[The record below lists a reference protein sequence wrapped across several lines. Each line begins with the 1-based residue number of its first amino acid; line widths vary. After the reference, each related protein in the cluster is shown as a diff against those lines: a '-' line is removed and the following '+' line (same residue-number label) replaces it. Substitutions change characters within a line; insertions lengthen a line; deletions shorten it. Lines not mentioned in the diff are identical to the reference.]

1 MCNLRKISAKCKS
14 CGVKH
19 VFVSGLMY
27 TSKKKKKLLVG
38 INRMI
43 KELCMSDYEYIDN
56 ENIPRDML
64 YKDSLHLLDKG
75 KYFLS
80 RNFIENLNQ
89 FLKTHVCH
97 PTVLGSSDIIFQSLN
112 ISDEFSSV
120 NSSDLQSLK
129 LVRSDNTE
137 NPMIGYLN
145 LNSLRNK
152 IIDLR
157 EVLKHISLDYFVVSE
172 TKLDNSFPCA

>member
-1 MCNLRKISAKCKS
+1 
-14 CGVKH
+14 
-19 VFVSGLMY
+19 
-27 TSKKKKKLLVG
+27 
-38 INRMI
+38 
-43 KELCMSDYEYIDN
+43 MSDYEYIDN

-112 ISDEFSSV
+112 TDEFSSV
-120 NSSDLQSLK
+120 NSSDLQSLE

-172 TKLDNSFPCA
+172 RKLDHSFPCA

>member
-1 MCNLRKISAKCKS
+1 
-14 CGVKH
+14 
-19 VFVSGLMY
+19 MY
-27 TSKKKKKLLVG
+27 TSKTKKKKLLVD

-89 FLKTHVCH
+89 FLETHVCH
-97 PTVLGSSDIIFQSLN
+97 PTVLENSDIIFQSLN
-112 ISDEFSSV
+112 TSDEFSSV

-172 TKLDNSFPCA
+172 IKLDNSFPCA

>member
-1 MCNLRKISAKCKS
+1 
-14 CGVKH
+14 
-19 VFVSGLMY
+19 
-27 TSKKKKKLLVG
+27 
-38 INRMI
+38 
-43 KELCMSDYEYIDN
+43 MSDCYEYIDN
-56 ENIPRDML
+56 DNIPRDML
-64 YKDSLHLLDKG
+64 YKDGLHLLDKG

-89 FLKTHVCH
+89 FLETHVCH
-97 PTVLGSSDIIFQSLN
+97 PTVLENSDIIFQSLN
-112 ISDEFSSV
+112 TSDEFSSV

-145 LNSLRNK
+145 LNGLWNK
-152 IIDLR
+152 VIDLR
-157 EVLKHISLDYFVVSE
+157 EVLKHIYLDYFVVSE